1 VASIR
6 DHLPG
11 ASAAWQQKRAD
22 AEKRGVPGSS
32 RLTTSTRSRRG
43 TRSGWI
49 FEAFLLLPKSRV
61 CSPCCI
67 GPDGQGLQHR
77 GDGAN
82 VNAGNYCNRVGS
94 SAEGTLLSVPMR
106 IACRGGRH
114 GGLRPVRGGTAQAQ
128 AITAVTTPASRRV
141 GLPTTRVSHR
151 KALNSLGQR
160 MMVCGMRA
168 PP

>member
-1 VASIR
+1 MPVPVPYREGDGGTVHKRPQGTVWGRLGTVDADRAMAAFR
-6 DHLPG
+6 DPPRGLPRRG
-11 ASAAWQQKRAD
+11 SRSA
-22 AEKRGVPGSS
+22 P
-32 RLTTSTRSRRG
+32 TRSRRG

-106 IACRGGRH
+106 IACRVGGATKGDR
-114 GGLRPVRGGTAQAQ
+114 GFRSIGRGGTA
-128 AITAVTTPASRRV
+128 
-141 GLPTTRVSHR
+141 
-151 KALNSLGQR
+151 LG
-160 MMVCGMRA
+160 GGDGA
-168 PP
+168 HSE